1 LGTGD
6 QEGYPDKFMDAMGI
20 LAENIAAQ
28 AGETVGYWSVDG

>member
-20 LAENIAAQ
+20 CAEKLAEQ
-28 AGETVGYWSVDG
+28 RGETVGYWPVDG